1 LPGARESRRRR
12 AGVGRP
18 ELMGGGASDD
28 VGALRERVRV
38 LAAGLGVD
46 EAFEV
51 SPEVRRHA
59 AAGETLKAVSDLRR
73 QTRWRLGLRAAK
85 RMVDALDH

>member
-1 LPGARESRRRR
+1 
-12 AGVGRP
+12 
-18 ELMGGGASDD
+18 MGEDASDD
-28 VGALRERVRV
+28 VVALHERVRV

-59 AAGETLKAVSDLRR
+59 AAGETVKAIRELRR
-73 QTRWRLGLRAAK
+73 QTRSRVGLLAAK
-85 RMVDALDH
+85 RMVDALDR